1 MLEDMT
7 QVDILGSWLR
17 NEQMM
22 IDQYCLKLQKVT
34 LLALEPYW
42 AIKPWTR
49 ALVGKKVLVIHGPNL
64 NLLGEREPG
73 VYGSTTFAD
82 LNRMILDRAE
92 GLGLECEIFQ
102 SNHEGAIIDKLHAAR
117 KTFDGVVINAGA
129 YTHYSYAI
137 HDAIHDIRIPCVEV
151 HISNIYARDQ
161 FRSHSVLS
169 PVCAGTIAGFG
180 INGYFLALQALSEM

>member
-1 MLEDMT
+1 MH
-7 QVDILGSWLR
+7 ILVV
-17 NEQMM
+17 N
-22 IDQYCLKLQKVT
+22 
-34 LLALEPYW
+34 
-42 AIKPWTR
+42 
-49 ALVGKKVLVIHGPNL
+49 GPNM
-64 NLLGEREPG
+64 NMLGIRQPEI
-73 VYGSTTFAD
+73 YGHETYED
-82 LNRMILDRAE
+82 LKALIRAE
-92 GLGLECEIFQ
+92 ADRLGVSVSFFQ

-117 KTFDGVVINAGA
+117 TTFDGVIINAGA

-151 HISNIYARDQ
+151 HISNIYARDE